1 MDTEYLDRSLS
12 QRVTAART
20 DCATALDRVM
30 RQNAAAGRLASGAS
44 LKMFSDETVGAFKTA
59 YLEAQ
64 QFTFNLTVKHEEV
77 DRLSKCASEMIAV
90 LMVEVTER
98 SSRLGIHGTV
108 VPNQLAAIQHSLE
121 ELKRHLTDDFQH
133 GMRGTERL
141 KKDPVVSV
149 INNQT
154 NSPGAIQQIG
164 IGDNFSQQAFA
175 QNHQELLNAIDRALA
190 SQEFA
195 QLPADQKE
203 AFSDTAG
210 VVKEEASKSQPD
222 VGKLKRW
229 GRRLVDLGK
238 DLGMKVATGEIVHL
252 LAKMFGA

>member
-1 MDTEYLDRSLS
+1 MDTEYLDRSLN
-12 QRVTAART
+12 QRVAAART
-20 DCATALDRVM
+20 DCGAALDRVM

-44 LKMFSDETVGAFKTA
+44 LKMFSDETVGAFKAA

-64 QFTFNLTVKHEEV
+64 QFTSNLTSSHQEV
-77 DRLSKCASEMIAV
+77 ERLSKFAAETIGV

-98 SSRLGIHGTV
+98 SNRLGIHGTV
-108 VPNQLAAIQHSLE
+108 VPNQLAALQHALE
-121 ELKRHLTDDFQH
+121 DIRRHLTDDFEH
-133 GMRGTERL
+133 GMRGNERL

-154 NSPGAIQQIG
+154 NSPGAIQQVG
-164 IGDNFSQQAFA
+164 IGDNFSQAAFA

-190 SQEFA
+190 SPEFA
-195 QLPADQKE
+195 QLPPEQKE
-203 AFSDTAG
+203 AFSDTAS
-210 VVKEEASKSQPD
+210 VVKEEASKPQPD

-238 DLGMKVATGEIVHL
+238 DLGMKVATAEIVHL
-252 LAKMFGA
+252 LAKVFGA